1 MICQQ
6 RVVRRDDYRAA
17 FIINFNLSVVKSDF
31 FYPMPS
37 CISFVPRLIFT
48 EHGHVRA
55 HTNTVYYA
63 VTLPDPLRQLCI
75 SVWLMRVIS
84 PKQQNDHFG
93 GERYRPSLLPLSS
106 LSPIFFFFLGYKKGK
121 KDICYRA
128 SCIVW
133 NGYKDKQLYHLVGFF
148 KVNNLIPWIQSN
160 YWYFSDDSYPCN
172 RRYFEVGLGGV
183 VVVVEVVVRGWGLV
197 VPYFFLDYHRDLI

>member
-37 CISFVPRLIFT
+37 CISFVPHLILT
-48 EHGHVRA
+48 EHGHVRT

-75 SVWLMRVIS
+75 SV
-84 PKQQNDHFG
+84 
-93 GERYRPSLLPLSS
+93 
-106 LSPIFFFFLGYKKGK
+106 
-121 KDICYRA
+121 
-128 SCIVW
+128 
-133 NGYKDKQLYHLVGFF
+133 
-148 KVNNLIPWIQSN
+148 
-160 YWYFSDDSYPCN
+160 
-172 RRYFEVGLGGV
+172 
-183 VVVVEVVVRGWGLV
+183 
-197 VPYFFLDYHRDLI
+197 

>member
-37 CISFVPRLIFT
+37 CISFAPRLIFT

-106 LSPIFFFFLGYKKGK
+106 LSPIFFFLVRLQKRQEKYLLPCLLHCLEWLQRQTALPPYGIFL
-121 KDICYRA
+121 
-128 SCIVW
+128 
-133 NGYKDKQLYHLVGFF
+133 

-160 YWYFSDDSYPCN
+160 YWYFSDNSYPCN

-183 VVVVEVVVRGWGLV
+183 VVVVRGWGLG